1 MEVIKI
7 NNEEWSNRS
16 KGLRGLSFT
25 PVFQGDFFLMLLN

>member
-16 KGLRGLSFT
+16 KGLISFFR
-25 PVFQGDFFLMLLN
+25 PVFQGEFFLLLRN